1 MEVFRNEP
9 YNLIK
14 NDKIIA
20 RGMAKNIKGFNAS
33 FSSTNPSSFSV
44 VMEDP
49 PDAPSKPTKGIDTT
63 YNVLHANWAKIS
75 DNS

>member
-49 PDAPSKPTKGIDTT
+49 PDAPSKPT
-63 YNVLHANWAKIS
+63 
-75 DNS
+75 